1 VLRDSPVRAFTAGSL
16 RIVVAMFRTS
26 LEFKGLK
33 NMEKASPKR
42 SVTRELEPENLL
54 QELGF
59 FLQQRITGNDFVM
72 LA

>member
-1 VLRDSPVRAFTAGSL
+1 
-16 RIVVAMFRTS
+16 
-26 LEFKGLK
+26 
-33 NMEKASPKR
+33 MEKASPKR